1 MGQRKVRVR
10 VAGQCGFTHHTPCS
24 QVRGHASALL
34 PASLFQTPSIR
45 VGSQESAPLTK
56 SPTVSLNSRTFS
68 SRFRLRSVSISTISS
83 APRAASTCV
92 TGKEQGEGL
101 KSAQTEAAPSGELV
115 ALGSPDLL
123 LELINGALCLAQL
136 LLQTLPL
143 LPHNFQLLVLLFHEL
158 LEFHMLL
165 LL

>member
-1 MGQRKVRVR
+1 M
-10 VAGQCGFTHHTPCS
+10 
-24 QVRGHASALL
+24 
-34 PASLFQTPSIR
+34 
-45 VGSQESAPLTK
+45 
-56 SPTVSLNSRTFS
+56 
-68 SRFRLRSVSISTISS
+68 
-83 APRAASTCV
+83 
-92 TGKEQGEGL
+92 
-101 KSAQTEAAPSGELV
+101 